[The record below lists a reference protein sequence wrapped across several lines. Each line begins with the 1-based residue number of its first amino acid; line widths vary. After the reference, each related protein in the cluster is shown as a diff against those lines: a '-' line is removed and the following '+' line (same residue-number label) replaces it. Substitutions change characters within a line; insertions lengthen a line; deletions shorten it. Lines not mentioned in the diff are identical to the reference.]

1 MANSSAMPRLL
12 VVEDEYLIRMLLED
26 MLDDLGYGIAAAVG
40 TLSEARQIAADGDF
54 SAAILD
60 VNLDGQEIYPVADI
74 LTKRGL
80 PFVFVTGY
88 GERSLPEPYRGRPA
102 LQKPFQAEQLKTHA
116 RRTAGLVENLRQF
129 CHERLVSEIEPQW
142 RERNSVFHQRSEIA
156 ARRRARNATAREG
169 DPVIGIAAP
178 VVACI
183 DA

>member
-1 MANSSAMPRLL
+1 MTNSSAMPRLL

-26 MLDDLGYGIAAAVG
+26 MLDDLGYGVAAAVG

-74 LTKRGL
+74 LDQA
-80 PFVFVTGY
+80 
-88 GERSLPEPYRGRPA
+88 RPA
-102 LQKPFQAEQLKTHA
+102 LRIRHRLRRAQPAGALSRSPCPAETISGGTTENDA
-116 RRTAGLVENLRQF
+116 RRIAGLVENICQF
-129 CHERLVSEIEPQW
+129 CHERLVSEIEPQR

-156 ARRRARNATAREG
+156 AWRRARNATTREG

>member
-1 MANSSAMPRLL
+1 MTNSSAMPRLL

-26 MLDDLGYGIAAAVG
+26 MLDDLGYGVAAAVG

-88 GERSLPEPYRGRPA
+88 GDRSLPEPYRGRPA
-102 LQKPFQAEQLKTHA
+102 LHKHFQE
-116 RRTAGLVENLRQF
+116 
-129 CHERLVSEIEPQW
+129 
-142 RERNSVFHQRSEIA
+142 
-156 ARRRARNATAREG
+156 
-169 DPVIGIAAP
+169 
-178 VVACI
+178 
-183 DA
+183 

>member
-1 MANSSAMPRLL
+1 MANSSAPPRLL

-26 MLDDLGYGIAAAVG
+26 MLDDLGYGVAAAVG

-74 LTKRGL
+74 LTQRGL

-102 LQKPFQAEQLKTHA
+102 LQKPFQAEQLKNTL
-116 RRTAGLVENLRQF
+116 AGLL
-129 CHERLVSEIEPQW
+129 
-142 RERNSVFHQRSEIA
+142 A
-156 ARRRARNATAREG
+156 
-169 DPVIGIAAP
+169 
-178 VVACI
+178 
-183 DA
+183 